1 MNGSDKID
9 ALAKALLAAQR
20 ELKPANKSATNPH
33 FHSKYAPLPEVIEVA
48 KVLHAHGIV
57 FLQPPFDAEHGVGIE
72 TIIVHAESGQ
82 WLSGALV
89 LTPQQNT
96 PQGIG
101 SAITYGRRFGLA
113 SLIGIVAEE
122 DDDGEAASSAEK
134 EKPRSRKPD
143 ATLPG
148 GRAGFKIK
156 PVDFDAVATEKRM
169 VLELAGG
176 FDTWDAKRDWSTR
189 NKADKDLLST
199 EAQLRVSQAFLAANP
214 TNKQTGV
221 AP

>member
-1 MNGSDKID
+1 MNSSDKID
-9 ALAKALLAAQR
+9 ALAKAILAAQR

-33 FHSKYAPLPEVIEVA
+33 FKSKYAPLPEVIEVA

-57 FLQPPFDAEHGVGIE
+57 FLQPPFEAEHGVGIE

-122 DDDGEAASSAEK
+122 DDDGQAASEK
-134 EKPRSRKPD
+134 EKPPRKM
-143 ATLPG
+143 
-148 GRAGFKIK
+148 
-156 PVDFDAVATEKRM
+156 PVVVRVPADKSFDPVATEKRM
-169 VLELAGG
+169 VLELVGG
-176 FDTWDAKRDWSTR
+176 FDTWDAKREWGTR

-199 EAQLRVSQAFLAANP
+199 EAQLRVSQAFLAAHP